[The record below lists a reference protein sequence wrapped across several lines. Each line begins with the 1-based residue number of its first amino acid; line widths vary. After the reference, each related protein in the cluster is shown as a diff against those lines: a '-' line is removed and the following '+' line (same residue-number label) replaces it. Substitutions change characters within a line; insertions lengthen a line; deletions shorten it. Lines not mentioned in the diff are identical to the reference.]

1 MQICALGHMCRGRSG
16 LNCLRGTERPRGREV
31 FMKLGS
37 DQNRL
42 TLLAVTA
49 LVAHAP
55 ILVFPP
61 AHRTWFPNGYE
72 RVDIKILEWIQQS
85 TTG

>member
-1 MQICALGHMCRGRSG
+1 
-16 LNCLRGTERPRGREV
+16 
-31 FMKLGS
+31 MKLGS

-49 LVAHAP
+49 PVAHAP

>member
-1 MQICALGHMCRGRSG
+1 
-16 LNCLRGTERPRGREV
+16 V

-37 DQNRL
+37 DQNRF
-42 TLLAVTA
+42 TLSAVTA

-61 AHRTWFPNGYE
+61 AHRTRFPNGYE
-72 RVDIKILEWIQQS
+72 RVDIKILEWIQRS

>member
-1 MQICALGHMCRGRSG
+1 
-16 LNCLRGTERPRGREV
+16 
-31 FMKLGS
+31 MKLGS

-72 RVDIKILEWIQQS
+72 RVDIKILEWIRRVSQQS
-85 TTG
+85 DSAAAATRRRAS

>member
-1 MQICALGHMCRGRSG
+1 
-16 LNCLRGTERPRGREV
+16 
-31 FMKLGS
+31 MKLGR
-37 DQNRL
+37 DHRF
-42 TLLAVTA
+42 TLSAVTA

-61 AHRTWFPNGYE
+61 AHRTPFPNGYE
-72 RVDIKILEWIQQS
+72 RVDMKILEWIRRS

>member
-1 MQICALGHMCRGRSG
+1 
-16 LNCLRGTERPRGREV
+16 
-31 FMKLGS
+31 MKLGS
-37 DQNRL
+37 DQNL
-42 TLLAVTA
+42 TLSAVTA

-61 AHRTWFPNGYE
+61 AHRTRFPNGYE
-72 RVDIKILEWIQQS
+72 RVDIKILEWIQRS